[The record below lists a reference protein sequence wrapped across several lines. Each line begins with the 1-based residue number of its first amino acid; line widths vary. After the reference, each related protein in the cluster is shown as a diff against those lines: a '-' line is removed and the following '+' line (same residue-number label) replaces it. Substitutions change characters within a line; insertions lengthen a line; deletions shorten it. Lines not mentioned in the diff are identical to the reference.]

1 MLEWDT
7 SAAST
12 AMGMPVSLVRP
23 STGDENLR
31 SPRARLVGR
40 CIACSE
46 RSLAATVRS
55 RRAATR
61 HSSDTG
67 QCAITNAADL
77 PGIVNILRNITAQ
90 DAISQGLRGRAQ
102 YDELT
107 ELPNW
112 WTFYEHVQRAIGSMK
127 RRSSNRFGVLF
138 VELDDF
144 KAVNDEFGHIVADK
158 LLAVTARRLE
168 FCVRSE
174 DIVARI
180 GDDEFAILLNGIN
193 GISDVNDAVE
203 RIGRLMCQPAMIEKR
218 NVRATVNVG
227 IAISNPNINHPEDIL
242 RDADAAMYATKARA
256 SVQLFG
262 T

>member
-1 MLEWDT
+1 
-7 SAAST
+7 
-12 AMGMPVSLVRP
+12 
-23 STGDENLR
+23 
-31 SPRARLVGR
+31 
-40 CIACSE
+40 
-46 RSLAATVRS
+46 VRS

-61 HSSDTG
+61 
-67 QCAITNAADL
+67 
-77 PGIVNILRNITAQ
+77 NIKAQ
-90 DAISQGLRGRAQ
+90 GATSQDLRGRAQ

-112 WTFYEHVQRAIGSMK
+112 RTFYEHVQQAIGSMK
-127 RRSSNRFGVLF
+127 RRSSNRFAVLF

-144 KAVNDEFGHIVADK
+144 QVVNDKFGHTVADK

-193 GISDVNDAVE
+193 GISDVNDAAE
-203 RIGRLMCQPAMIEKR
+203 RIGKLMYQPAMIEKR
-218 NVRATVNVG
+218 SVRATVNVG
-227 IAISNPNINHPEDIL
+227 IAISNPNIDHPEDIL
-242 RDADAAMYATKARA
+242 RDADAATYAEKAGRA
-256 SVQLFG
+256 SVELFG